1 MTADVRARSRY
12 PGKRGL
18 GAPGD
23 RNIPGNARGKP
34 LSDRTFGFLLTLPAV
49 VLFAAI
55 VLYPLVGSLTASLFQ
70 QSLVIPGR
78 SFVGLDNFRHVLDDQ
93 FWPVLRNTLVF
104 TVFSTAC
111 PFALGFALALA
122 LNTRIPGRA
131 ALRGAFLFP
140 WVIPG
145 VVVSFAWLWIFN
157 ANYGVLNGVLVQLG
171 IVDAPVSW
179 LGDPTTAMIAVIVA
193 KTWASFPWIM
203 VMLLAGLQTVPPV
216 LHEAAG
222 MDGAGALRRFW
233 HVTLPHL
240 RGIIGIV
247 VLLEIIW
254 NFQHFDMIYVLTG
267 GGPAGATTT
276 FAVAVYETAF
286 KGFDLG
292 RAGALGALWLLLL
305 LVLVVGYVR
314 LADREE
320 KR

>member
-1 MTADVRARSRY
+1 MTAPPATTTPVRAQ
-12 PGKRGL
+12 P
-18 GAPGD
+18 
-23 RNIPGNARGKP
+23 IPQRHGRH

-49 VLFAAI
+49 VLFSAI
-55 VLYPLVGSLTASLFQ
+55 VLYPLIGSLTTSLFQ

-111 PFALGFALALA
+111 PFILGFALALA
-122 LNTRIPGRA
+122 LNTRLPGRA
-131 ALRGAFLFP
+131 VLRGAFLFP

-157 ANYGVLNGVLVQLG
+157 ANYGLLNGVLVQLG
-171 IVDAPVSW
+171 LIDAPVSW
-179 LGDPTTAMIAVIVA
+179 LGDPTTAMAAIIVA

-203 VMLLAGLQTVPPV
+203 VMLLAGLQTVPAT
-216 LHEAAG
+216 LHEAAA
-222 MDGAGALRRFW
+222 MDGAGTLRRFW
-233 HVTLPHL
+233 HITLPHL

-247 VLLEIIW
+247 VLLEVIW

-314 LADREE
+314 LAEREE

>member
-1 MTADVRARSRY
+1 MPD
-12 PGKRGL
+12 
-18 GAPGD
+18 
-23 RNIPGNARGKP
+23 NARQPKH

-55 VLYPLVGSLTASLFQ
+55 VLYPLIGSLTTSLFQ

-93 FWPVLRNTLVF
+93 FWPVLQNTLVF

-111 PFALGFALALA
+111 PFILGFALALA
-122 LNTRIPGRA
+122 LNTRLPGRA
-131 ALRGAFLFP
+131 VLRGAFLFP

-157 ANYGVLNGVLVQLG
+157 ANYGLLNGVLVQLG
-171 IVDAPVSW
+171 LIDAPVSW
-179 LGDPTTAMIAVIVA
+179 LGDPTTAMLAVIVA

-203 VMLLAGLQTVPPV
+203 VMLLAGLQTVPAT
-216 LHEAAG
+216 LHEAAA
-222 MDGAGALRRFW
+222 MDGAGTLRRFW
-233 HVTLPHL
+233 HITLPHL

-247 VLLEIIW
+247 VLLEVIW

-314 LADREE
+314 LAEREE